1 MWGQIAQAVSGA
13 VQSKANYNQTKPLQA
28 GDYGHAASALPT
40 QNTEHKEETSV
51 KEPEIKEA
59 EKEEVKDTS
68 NGSSDALGSLM
79 NSGLDKLGGK
89 GGDAV
94 SDGNTK
100 DTTQAV
106 GQKKTKWNDLSW
118 DEKRER
124 INDVTNTAGNILDK
138 MKGLGG
144 NQQTSSVSPIKVDNY
159 GSPAVSDGT
168 LKNKEK
174 IERLFQND
182 NAIKAFSD
190 IDAYV
195 YKYNQKAQDTYA
207 GEKGVD
213 DSTHFGPIA
222 QDLAKNP
229 VTSGAVHRDESGYLT
244 VDTRQLALTNTAM
257 ISQLARKIEELEERL
272 GGR

>member
-13 VQSKANYNQTKPLQA
+13 IQAKSKVNDLKPLEA
-28 GDYGHAASALPT
+28 GDYSHAASTNPS
-40 QNTEHKEETSV
+40 QNTEPQKTVTEEKVEV
-51 KEPEIKEA
+51 KQPEIKEEE
-59 EKEEVKDTS
+59 EKDETS
-68 NGSSDALGSLM
+68 
-79 NSGLDKLGGK
+79 LDSI
-89 GGDAV
+89 
-94 SDGNTK
+94 SDGTAK
-100 DTTQAV
+100 DTTKAV
-106 GQKKTKWNDLSW
+106 GKQDSW
-118 DEKRER
+118 DEKKQK
-124 INDVTNTAGNILDK
+124 IQDVLGIVGQVGDT
-138 MKGLGG
+138 MKKFQKEDNSKGIR
-144 NQQTSSVSPIKVDNY
+144 PIEVGNY
-159 GSPAVSDGT
+159 GAPAVSDGT

-195 YKYNQKAQDTYA
+195 YKYNQMAQDTYA

-213 DSTHFGPIA
+213 DETHFGPIA

-229 VTSGAVHRDESGYLT
+229 VTAGTVHRDESGYLT

-257 ISQLARKIEELEERL
+257 ISQLARKIEELEERI

>member
-1 MWGQIAQAVSGA
+1 MWGAILSAVLGA
-13 VQSKANYNQTKPLQA
+13 ASKAGSKKA
-28 GDYGHAASALPT
+28 GVDGQNAQDYGSAAKGTGET
-40 QNTEHKEETSV
+40 QA
-51 KEPEIKEA
+51 EPQVSSEQFKANEPMEI
-59 EKEEVKDTS
+59 DS
-68 NGSSDALGSLM
+68 GNDNGIMGSL
-79 NSGLDKLGGK
+79 
-89 GGDAV
+89 
-94 SDGNTK
+94 SDENAK
-100 DTTQAV
+100 DTTEPVGENKNEGAKNAVNLIGKLLDAAKAGAGSSNQVQPIAV
-106 GQKKTKWNDLSW
+106 GNF
-118 DEKRER
+118 
-124 INDVTNTAGNILDK
+124 
-138 MKGLGG
+138 
-144 NQQTSSVSPIKVDNY
+144 

-174 IERLFQND
+174 IEHLFQND

-257 ISQLARKIEELEERL
+257 ISQLARKIEELDEKL

>member
-1 MWGQIAQAVSGA
+1 MWGAIISAILGA
-13 VQSKANYNQTKPLQA
+13 ASKAGSKKA
-28 GDYGHAASALPT
+28 GVDGQNIQDYGSAAKGTGET
-40 QNTEHKEETSV
+40 QA
-51 KEPEIKEA
+51 EPQVSSEQFKANEPMEI
-59 EKEEVKDTS
+59 DS
-68 NGSSDALGSLM
+68 GNDNGIMDSL
-79 NSGLDKLGGK
+79 
-89 GGDAV
+89 
-94 SDGNTK
+94 SDGNAK
-100 DTTQAV
+100 DTTEPVGEDKNEGGEDKNEGAKNAVNLIGKLLDAAKAGAGSSNQVQPIAV
-106 GQKKTKWNDLSW
+106 G
-118 DEKRER
+118 
-124 INDVTNTAGNILDK
+124 
-138 MKGLGG
+138 
-144 NQQTSSVSPIKVDNY
+144 NY
-159 GSPAVSDGT
+159 GAPAVSDGT

-213 DSTHFGPIA
+213 DEIHFGPIA

-244 VDTRQLALTNTAM
+244 VDTRQLTLTNTAM
-257 ISQLARKIEELEERL
+257 ISQLARKIEELEERI

>member
-1 MWGQIAQAVSGA
+1 MWGAILSAVLGA
-13 VQSKANYNQTKPLQA
+13 ASKAGSKKA
-28 GDYGHAASALPT
+28 GVDGQNAQDYGSAAKGTGET
-40 QNTEHKEETSV
+40 QA
-51 KEPEIKEA
+51 EPQVSSEQFKANEPMEI
-59 EKEEVKDTS
+59 DS
-68 NGSSDALGSLM
+68 GNDDGLMGSL
-79 NSGLDKLGGK
+79 
-89 GGDAV
+89 
-94 SDGNTK
+94 SDENAK
-100 DTTQAV
+100 DTTEPVGENKNEGAKNAVNLIGKLLDAAKAGAGSSNQVQPIAV
-106 GQKKTKWNDLSW
+106 GNF
-118 DEKRER
+118 
-124 INDVTNTAGNILDK
+124 
-138 MKGLGG
+138 
-144 NQQTSSVSPIKVDNY
+144 

-168 LKNKEK
+168 LKNKKK

-213 DSTHFGPIA
+213 DETHFGPIA

>member
-1 MWGQIAQAVSGA
+1 MWGAILSAVLGA
-13 VQSKANYNQTKPLQA
+13 ASKAGSKKA
-28 GDYGHAASALPT
+28 GVDGQNAQDYGSAAKGTGET
-40 QNTEHKEETSV
+40 QA
-51 KEPEIKEA
+51 EPQVSSEQFKANEPMEI
-59 EKEEVKDTS
+59 DS
-68 NGSSDALGSLM
+68 GNDDGLMGSL
-79 NSGLDKLGGK
+79 
-89 GGDAV
+89 
-94 SDGNTK
+94 SDENAK
-100 DTTQAV
+100 DTTEPVGENKNEGAKNAVNLIGKLLDAAKAGAGSSNQVQPIAV
-106 GQKKTKWNDLSW
+106 GNF
-118 DEKRER
+118 
-124 INDVTNTAGNILDK
+124 
-138 MKGLGG
+138 
-144 NQQTSSVSPIKVDNY
+144 

-229 VTSGAVHRDESGYLT
+229 VTSGTVHRDESGYLT

-257 ISQLARKIEELEERL
+257 ISQLARKIEELDEKL

>member
-13 VQSKANYNQTKPLQA
+13 IQSKAKTNEVKPLEV
-28 GDYGHAASALPT
+28 GDYGHSASALPT
-40 QNTEHKEETSV
+40 QNNEPQKPEVKQEEVKTEVKQEES
-51 KEPEIKEA
+51 KEPE
-59 EKEEVKDTS
+59 KDT
-68 NGSSDALGSLM
+68 NELGSLM
-79 NSGLDKLGGK
+79 DSI
-89 GGDAV
+89 
-94 SDGNTK
+94 SDGNAK
-100 DTTQAV
+100 DKTDSVGKKSSWAEKKEKIQDVLEVAGQIGDTLKKFQNNGSNNQSNIQPIAV
-106 GQKKTKWNDLSW
+106 G
-118 DEKRER
+118 
-124 INDVTNTAGNILDK
+124 
-138 MKGLGG
+138 
-144 NQQTSSVSPIKVDNY
+144 NY

-213 DSTHFGPIA
+213 DETHFGPIA

-229 VTSGAVHRDESGYLT
+229 VTSGTVHRDESGYLT

-257 ISQLARKIEELEERL
+257 ISQLARKIEELEERI

>member
-1 MWGQIAQAVSGA
+1 MWGAIISAVLGA
-13 VQSKANYNQTKPLQA
+13 ASKAGSKKA
-28 GDYGHAASALPT
+28 GVDGQNAQDYGSAAKGTGET
-40 QNTEHKEETSV
+40 QA
-51 KEPEIKEA
+51 EPQVSSEQFKANEPMEI
-59 EKEEVKDTS
+59 
-68 NGSSDALGSLM
+68 GSGNDDGIMGSL
-79 NSGLDKLGGK
+79 
-89 GGDAV
+89 
-94 SDGNTK
+94 SDENAK
-100 DTTQAV
+100 DTTEPVGENKNEGAKNAVNLIGKLLDAAKAGAGSSNQTQPIAV
-106 GQKKTKWNDLSW
+106 GNF
-118 DEKRER
+118 
-124 INDVTNTAGNILDK
+124 
-138 MKGLGG
+138 
-144 NQQTSSVSPIKVDNY
+144 

-229 VTSGAVHRDESGYLT
+229 VTSGTVHRDESGYLT

-257 ISQLARKIEELEERL
+257 ISQLARKIEELEERI

>member
-1 MWGQIAQAVSGA
+1 MWGAILSAVLGA
-13 VQSKANYNQTKPLQA
+13 ASKAGSKKA
-28 GDYGHAASALPT
+28 GVDGQNAQDYGSAAKGTGET
-40 QNTEHKEETSV
+40 QA
-51 KEPEIKEA
+51 EPQVSSEQFKANEPMEI
-59 EKEEVKDTS
+59 DS
-68 NGSSDALGSLM
+68 GNDDGIMSSLS
-79 NSGLDKLGGK
+79 DKN
-89 GGDAV
+89 A
-94 SDGNTK
+94 K
-100 DTTQAV
+100 DTTEPVGENKNEGAENEDAKNEGAKNAVNLIGKLLDAAKAGAGSSNQVQPIAV
-106 GQKKTKWNDLSW
+106 GNF
-118 DEKRER
+118 
-124 INDVTNTAGNILDK
+124 
-138 MKGLGG
+138 
-144 NQQTSSVSPIKVDNY
+144 

-229 VTSGAVHRDESGYLT
+229 VTSGTVHRDESGYLT

-257 ISQLARKIEELEERL
+257 ISQLARKIEELDEKL

>member
-1 MWGQIAQAVSGA
+1 MAAGAIASIISSVLSAASSDNKAGVDGQQAQNYGNAAKGTEQQIQGFKSEKPMEQP
-13 VQSKANYNQTKPLQA
+13 QSKGLL
-28 GDYGHAASALPT
+28 GDIISD
-40 QNTEHKEETSV
+40 ET
-51 KEPEIKEA
+51 
-59 EKEEVKDTS
+59 
-68 NGSSDALGSLM
+68 
-79 NSGLDKLGGK
+79 
-89 GGDAV
+89 
-94 SDGNTK
+94 TK
-100 DTTQAV
+100 DTTQSV
-106 GQKKTKWNDLSW
+106 GKQKWSDLSW
-118 DEKRER
+118 NDKKDR
-124 INDVTNTAGNILDK
+124 INGIVDTVSNILSK
-138 MKGLGG
+138 AKSLGDNSSDTVQPIDVG
-144 NQQTSSVSPIKVDNY
+144 NF

-213 DSTHFGPIA
+213 DETHFGPIA

-229 VTSGAVHRDESGYLT
+229 VTSGTVHRDESGYLT
-244 VDTRQLALTNTAM
+244 VDTRQLTLTNTAM
-257 ISQLARKIEELEERL
+257 ISQLARKIEELEERI

>member
-1 MWGQIAQAVSGA
+1 MWGAILSAVLGA
-13 VQSKANYNQTKPLQA
+13 ASKAGSKKA
-28 GDYGHAASALPT
+28 GVDGQNAQDYGSAAKGTGET
-40 QNTEHKEETSV
+40 QA
-51 KEPEIKEA
+51 EPQVSSEQFKANEPMEI
-59 EKEEVKDTS
+59 DS
-68 NGSSDALGSLM
+68 GNDDGIMGSL
-79 NSGLDKLGGK
+79 
-89 GGDAV
+89 
-94 SDGNTK
+94 SDENAK
-100 DTTQAV
+100 DTTEPVGENKNEGAKNAVNLIGKLLDAAKAGAGSSNQVQPIAV
-106 GQKKTKWNDLSW
+106 GNF
-118 DEKRER
+118 
-124 INDVTNTAGNILDK
+124 
-138 MKGLGG
+138 
-144 NQQTSSVSPIKVDNY
+144 

-257 ISQLARKIEELEERL
+257 ISQLARKIEELDEKL

>member
-1 MWGQIAQAVSGA
+1 MWGAILSAVLGA
-13 VQSKANYNQTKPLQA
+13 ASKAGSKKA
-28 GDYGHAASALPT
+28 GVDGQNAQDYGSAAKGTGET
-40 QNTEHKEETSV
+40 QA
-51 KEPEIKEA
+51 EPQVSSEQFKANEPMEI
-59 EKEEVKDTS
+59 DS
-68 NGSSDALGSLM
+68 GNDDGIIGSL
-79 NSGLDKLGGK
+79 
-89 GGDAV
+89 
-94 SDGNTK
+94 SDENAK
-100 DTTQAV
+100 DTTEPVGENKNEGAKNAVNLIGKLLDAAKAGAGSSNQVQPIAV
-106 GQKKTKWNDLSW
+106 GNF
-118 DEKRER
+118 
-124 INDVTNTAGNILDK
+124 
-138 MKGLGG
+138 
-144 NQQTSSVSPIKVDNY
+144 

-229 VTSGAVHRDESGYLT
+229 VTSGTVHRDESGYLT

-257 ISQLARKIEELEERL
+257 ISQLARKIEELDEKL

>member
-1 MWGQIAQAVSGA
+1 MWGAILSAVLGA
-13 VQSKANYNQTKPLQA
+13 ASKAGSKKA
-28 GDYGHAASALPT
+28 GVDGQNAQDYGSAAKGTGET
-40 QNTEHKEETSV
+40 QTEPQVSSEQFKAN
-51 KEPEIKEA
+51 EPMEI
-59 EKEEVKDTS
+59 DS
-68 NGSSDALGSLM
+68 GNDDGIMGSL
-79 NSGLDKLGGK
+79 SDKN
-89 GGDAV
+89 A
-94 SDGNTK
+94 K
-100 DTTQAV
+100 DTTEPVGENKNEGAKNAVNLIGKLLDAAKAGAGSSNQVQPIAV
-106 GQKKTKWNDLSW
+106 G
-118 DEKRER
+118 
-124 INDVTNTAGNILDK
+124 
-138 MKGLGG
+138 
-144 NQQTSSVSPIKVDNY
+144 NY
-159 GSPAVSDGT
+159 GAPAVSDGT

-174 IERLFQND
+174 IERLFKND

-229 VTSGAVHRDESGYLT
+229 VTSGTVHRDESGYLT

-257 ISQLARKIEELEERL
+257 ISQLARKIEELDEKL

>member
-13 VQSKANYNQTKPLQA
+13 IQAKSKVNDLKPLEA
-28 GDYGHAASALPT
+28 GDYSHAASTNPS
-40 QNTEHKEETSV
+40 QNTEPQKTVTEEKVEV
-51 KEPEIKEA
+51 KQPEIKEE
-59 EKEEVKDTS
+59 EKDETS
-68 NGSSDALGSLM
+68 
-79 NSGLDKLGGK
+79 LDSI
-89 GGDAV
+89 
-94 SDGNTK
+94 SDGTAK
-100 DTTQAV
+100 DTTKAV
-106 GQKKTKWNDLSW
+106 GKQDSW
-118 DEKRER
+118 DEKKQK
-124 INDVTNTAGNILDK
+124 IQDVLGIVGQVGDT
-138 MKGLGG
+138 MKKFQKEDNSKGIR
-144 NQQTSSVSPIKVDNY
+144 PIEVGNY
-159 GSPAVSDGT
+159 GAPAVSDGT

-195 YKYNQKAQDTYA
+195 YKYNQMAQDTYA

-213 DSTHFGPIA
+213 DETHFGPIA

-229 VTSGAVHRDESGYLT
+229 VTAGTVHRDESGYLT

-257 ISQLARKIEELEERL
+257 ISQLARKIEELEERI

>member
-1 MWGQIAQAVSGA
+1 MWGAILSAVLGA
-13 VQSKANYNQTKPLQA
+13 ASKAGSKKA
-28 GDYGHAASALPT
+28 GVDGQNAQDYGSAAKGTGET
-40 QNTEHKEETSV
+40 QA
-51 KEPEIKEA
+51 EPQVSSEQFKANEPMEI
-59 EKEEVKDTS
+59 DS
-68 NGSSDALGSLM
+68 GNDDGIMGSL
-79 NSGLDKLGGK
+79 
-89 GGDAV
+89 
-94 SDGNTK
+94 SDENAK
-100 DTTQAV
+100 DTTEPVGENKNEGAKNAVNLIGKLLDAAKAGAGSSNQVQPIAV
-106 GQKKTKWNDLSW
+106 GNF
-118 DEKRER
+118 
-124 INDVTNTAGNILDK
+124 
-138 MKGLGG
+138 
-144 NQQTSSVSPIKVDNY
+144 

-213 DSTHFGPIA
+213 DATHFGPIA

-229 VTSGAVHRDESGYLT
+229 VTSGTVHPDESGYLT
-244 VDTRQLALTNTAM
+244 VDTRQLTLTNTAM
-257 ISQLARKIEELEERL
+257 ISQLARKIEELDEKL

>member
-1 MWGQIAQAVSGA
+1 MWGAIISAVLGA
-13 VQSKANYNQTKPLQA
+13 ASKAGSKKA
-28 GDYGHAASALPT
+28 GVDGQNTQDYGSAAKGTGET
-40 QNTEHKEETSV
+40 QA
-51 KEPEIKEA
+51 EPQVSSEQFKANEPMEI
-59 EKEEVKDTS
+59 DS
-68 NGSSDALGSLM
+68 GSDDGLMGSL
-79 NSGLDKLGGK
+79 
-89 GGDAV
+89 
-94 SDGNTK
+94 SDENAK
-100 DTTQAV
+100 DTTEPVGENKNEGAKNAVNLIGKLLDAAKAGAGSSNQVQPIAV
-106 GQKKTKWNDLSW
+106 GNF
-118 DEKRER
+118 
-124 INDVTNTAGNILDK
+124 
-138 MKGLGG
+138 
-144 NQQTSSVSPIKVDNY
+144 

-257 ISQLARKIEELEERL
+257 ISQLARKIEELDEKL

>member
-1 MWGQIAQAVSGA
+1 MWGAILSAVLGA
-13 VQSKANYNQTKPLQA
+13 ASKAGSKKA
-28 GDYGHAASALPT
+28 GVDGQNTQDYGSAAKGTGET
-40 QNTEHKEETSV
+40 QA
-51 KEPEIKEA
+51 EPQVSSEQFKANEPMEI
-59 EKEEVKDTS
+59 DS
-68 NGSSDALGSLM
+68 GNDDGIMGSL
-79 NSGLDKLGGK
+79 
-89 GGDAV
+89 
-94 SDGNTK
+94 SDENAK
-100 DTTQAV
+100 DTTEPVGENKNEGAKNAVNLIGKLLDAAKAGAGSSNQVQPIAV
-106 GQKKTKWNDLSW
+106 GNF
-118 DEKRER
+118 
-124 INDVTNTAGNILDK
+124 
-138 MKGLGG
+138 
-144 NQQTSSVSPIKVDNY
+144 

-182 NAIKAFSD
+182 NAIKAFSN

-257 ISQLARKIEELEERL
+257 ISQLARKIEELDEKL

>member
-13 VQSKANYNQTKPLQA
+13 IQSKSKVNDVKPLEA
-28 GDYGHAASALPT
+28 GDYGHAASALPS
-40 QNTEHKEETSV
+40 QNTIPAPEKQPEVKQEEPKTEV
-51 KEPEIKEA
+51 KENNESEPSVDTDKIK
-59 EKEEVKDTS
+59 S
-68 NGSSDALGSLM
+68 MIGSMSDKNA
-79 NSGLDKLGGK
+79 
-89 GGDAV
+89 
-94 SDGNTK
+94 K
-100 DTTQAV
+100 DTTEPVGKQDSWAEKKQKIQDVLGIVGQVGDTMKKFQKEDNSKGITPVAV
-106 GQKKTKWNDLSW
+106 G
-118 DEKRER
+118 
-124 INDVTNTAGNILDK
+124 
-138 MKGLGG
+138 
-144 NQQTSSVSPIKVDNY
+144 NY
-159 GSPAVSDGT
+159 GAPAVSDGT

-195 YKYNQKAQDTYA
+195 YKYNQMAQDNYA

-213 DSTHFGPIA
+213 DETHFGPIA

-229 VTSGAVHRDESGYLT
+229 VTAGTVHRDESGYLT

-257 ISQLARKIEELEERL
+257 ISQLARKIEELEERI

>member
-1 MWGQIAQAVSGA
+1 MWGAILSAVLGA
-13 VQSKANYNQTKPLQA
+13 ASKAGSKKA
-28 GDYGHAASALPT
+28 GVDGQNTQDYGSAAKGTGET
-40 QNTEHKEETSV
+40 QA
-51 KEPEIKEA
+51 EPQVSSEQFKANEPMEI
-59 EKEEVKDTS
+59 D
-68 NGSSDALGSLM
+68 SDNDDGIMGSL
-79 NSGLDKLGGK
+79 
-89 GGDAV
+89 
-94 SDGNTK
+94 SDENAK
-100 DTTQAV
+100 DTTEPVGENKNEDAENEGGENKNEGAKNAVNLIGKLLDAAKAGAGSSNQVQPIAV
-106 GQKKTKWNDLSW
+106 G
-118 DEKRER
+118 
-124 INDVTNTAGNILDK
+124 
-138 MKGLGG
+138 
-144 NQQTSSVSPIKVDNY
+144 NY
-159 GSPAVSDGT
+159 GAPAVSDGT

-257 ISQLARKIEELEERL
+257 ISQLARKIEELEERI